1 MSHWPR
7 LPTHWR
13 SWSCGRNVSI
23 TSLYPQQWASYLER
37 DGDDVGRE
45 EGGDD
50 SGEMHGVGES
60 LVESNRDFFLK
71 EQMGLGI
78 DNDERKQELTEATQ
92 ILVIYINSQ
101 ALLRQP

>member
-1 MSHWPR
+1 
-7 LPTHWR
+7 
-13 SWSCGRNVSI
+13 
-23 TSLYPQQWASYLER
+23 
-37 DGDDVGRE
+37 
-45 EGGDD
+45 
-50 SGEMHGVGES
+50 MHGVGES